1 MTLALKKDE
10 RYTYKD
16 YLSWQGDERWELI
29 DGVPYCMSPAPSRLH
44 QDIVRNIMV
53 KFANFLE
60 GKSCKVYD
68 APFDVRLSFEEEKEE
83 DVVNVV
89 QPDIVVVCDKKKL
102 DDRGCKGAP
111 DLVVEVLSPATGKK
125 DMHEKFVLYEK
136 AGVKEYWVIYPKD
149 KTIVVF
155 VLEGEKYDDGTVYT
169 VEKSITTNVLENFR
183 LNLEDAFK
191 Q

>member
-1 MTLALKKDE
+1 MMHA
-10 RYTYKD
+10 
-16 YLSWQGDERWELI
+16 WEQI
-29 DGVPYCMSPAPSRLH
+29 QKTV
-44 QDIVRNIMV
+44 
-53 KFANFLE
+53 NFI
-60 GKSCKVYD
+60 
-68 APFDVRLSFEEEKEE
+68 EEKEE
-83 DVVNVV
+83 DIVNVV
-89 QPDIVVVCDKKKL
+89 QPDIVVVCDKEKL

-111 DLVVEVLSPATGKK
+111 NLVVEVLSPATGKK

-136 AGVKEYWVIYPKD
+136 AGVKEYWVVYTKD

-155 VLEGEKYDDGTVYT
+155 ALEGEKYDDGTVYT